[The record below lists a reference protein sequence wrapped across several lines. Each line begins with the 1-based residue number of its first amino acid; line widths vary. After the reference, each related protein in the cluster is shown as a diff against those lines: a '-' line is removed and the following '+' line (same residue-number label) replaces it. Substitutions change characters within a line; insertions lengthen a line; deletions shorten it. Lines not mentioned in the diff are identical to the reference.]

1 MQRIKSLAMGIPISI
16 MINKV
21 LTKDVTKISGGT
33 ARLELISSVR
43 KDVKLILDQPI
54 IYIGAK
60 NRGYINNLNK
70 DNLKI
75 LGDKEDRFVDTFI
88 ASFNYMNGKGGE
100 DTDVASWFNSRLI
113 INPQF
118 VPENQNRLFEVQA
131 ILDLM
136 KLLEPDLEKIIG
148 AKGNLSDFTFSEK
161 QLFLKNIPI
170 DKLSTGFVSIIKIFQ
185 EIIAGYGAWLGMIGE
200 TDIRNAE
207 GIVLI
212 DEIEAHLHAKW
223 QYKII
228 PLLKKFFPK
237 TTFYIATHSPLIV
250 ATTEQDE
257 AYELVREGNQVT
269 ARKLGNPK
277 DWYLADVY
285 AQAFHVDFSENIGEE
300 DKKPT
305 LLDLLKE
312 FSEKVKDYTIQKD
325 ADLKQNIE
333 QLYQNILPSLGE
345 DDPRRRSVESLK
357 SLVQ

>member
-1 MQRIKSLAMGIPISI
+1 MNKRELDDHSLADWI
-16 MINKV
+16 
-21 LTKDVTKISGGT
+21 
-33 ARLELISSVR
+33 
-43 KDVKLILDQPI
+43 
-54 IYIGAK
+54 
-60 NRGYINNLNK
+60 
-70 DNLKI
+70 
-75 LGDKEDRFVDTFI
+75 
-88 ASFNYMNGKGGE
+88 
-100 DTDVASWFNSRLI
+100 NSRLL

-118 VPENQNRLFEVQA
+118 VPRNENRQFEVQLL
-131 ILDLM
+131 LDLM
-136 KLLEPDLEKIIG
+136 KILEPDLEKIIG
-148 AKGNLSDFTFSEK
+148 AKGEISDFTFSEG
-161 QLFLKNIPI
+161 QLLFKNIPI

-269 ARKLGNPK
+269 ARRLGNPK

-285 AQAFHVDFSENIGEE
+285 AQAFHVDFSEHLSEE
-300 DKKPT
+300 NGKPT
-305 LLDLLKE
+305 LLDLLKD

-357 SLVQ
+357 SLV